1 MTNKKTNLKETAI
14 ELLTTNKGKMN
25 EETKCYQMTQENFEY
40 MLENLPDTLQIKKA
54 KGSDNVYGVLSKTG
68 KTAYAKI
75 EIIKKAEKVKKEKT
89 KKENDNAAGKAGHKA
104 KGNHYIILL
113 KKKDEKQEQKI
124 TNIDNCTDIK
134 KFLKTVSKRQLEYL
148 KIYDANNNEVRKS
161 AWVV

>member
-1 MTNKKTNLKETAI
+1 MTKTNLKETAI
-14 ELLTTNKGKMN
+14 ELVATNKGKMN
-25 EETKCYQMTQENFEY
+25 EETKCYQMTQKNFDY
-40 MLENLPDTLQIKKA
+40 MLENLPANLKIAQSKENENI
-54 KGSDNVYGVLSKTG
+54 YGILSKTG

-75 EIIKKAEKVKKEKT
+75 EIIRKPKNEKT

-148 KIYDANNNEVRKS
+148 KIYDANHNEVRKS

>member
-1 MTNKKTNLKETAI
+1 MTTNKKTNLKETVI

-25 EETKCYQMTQENFEY
+25 EETKCYQMTQENFDY
-40 MLENLPDTLQIKKA
+40 MLENIPDTLQIKKA
-54 KGSDNVYGVLSKTG
+54 KGSDNVYGILSKTE

-75 EIIKKAEKVKKEKT
+75 EIVKKVAKVKKEKT
-89 KKENDNAAGKAGHKA
+89 KKENDNVGNAGHKA

-124 TNIDNCTDIK
+124 TNIDNCADIK

>member
-1 MTNKKTNLKETAI
+1 MTNTTNKKTNLKETAI

-25 EETKCYQMTQENFEY
+25 EETKCYQMTQENFDY

-54 KGSDNVYGVLSKTG
+54 KGSDNVYGILSKTG

-75 EIIKKAEKVKKEKT
+75 EVVKKAKKEKQ
-89 KKENDNAAGKAGHKA
+89 KKTNDEIGKAGHKA

-161 AWVV
+161 AWVG